1 MSDVGL
7 VLVTHGDIGHQM
19 LAEARRILG
28 EPLREFHAFA
38 YSNTGGDSQLKNII
52 TTANA
57 GHGVLIL
64 TDLCGASPANQAV
77 RAAAGCACAVVGGVN
92 LPMLMRVWNYRD
104 KPLPELKSAALEG
117 GRRGVTDLA

>member
-7 VLVTHGDIGHQM
+7 VLVTHGNIGHQM
-19 LAEARRILG
+19 LLEARRILG
-28 EPLREFHAFA
+28 EPLREFHALA
-38 YSNTGGDSQLKNII
+38 YTNADDDSQMKEFIS
-52 TTANA
+52 AA
-57 GHGVLIL
+57 DGGQGVLIL

-77 RAAAGCACAVVGGVN
+77 RAAAGSACAVVGGVN

-104 KPLPELKSAALEG
+104 KSLADLKSAALEG

>member
-7 VLVTHGDIGHQM
+7 LLVTHGDIGHQ
-19 LAEARRILG
+19 LLTEARLILG

-38 YSNTGGDSQLKNII
+38 YTNHDGDSQLDDAIR
-52 TTANA
+52 TADE

-77 RAAAGCACAVVGGVN
+77 RAASGYRCGVVGGVN
-92 LPMLMRVWNYRD
+92 LPMLMRVWNYRH
-104 KPLPELKSAALEG
+104 KPLSELKTTALEG
-117 GRRGVTDLA
+117 GIRGITDLA